1 MGFLTIL
8 LIIIFAASA
17 LLLIGLV
24 MLQDEGG
31 DGLGGIFGG
40 GGTTQV
46 GNRSGNILT
55 KTTSILGA
63 VFLVSSFFLAFL
75 NRTPDAGDIV
85 SAAARLDSSE
95 EVVEWWDVD
104 EEGDTDADLQLPGGL
119 LESLEGDGEDEGLI
133 PQSGTGGTS
142 EEAAGSDSSGG
153 DDAQGEPGP
162 EGAGP
167 EGEGAAAE

>member
-40 GGTTQV
+40 GGATQV

-63 VFLVSSFFLAFL
+63 IFLTSSFFLAFL

-104 EEGDTDADLQLPGGL
+104 EEADPDTDLQLPGGL
-119 LESLEGDGEDEGLI
+119 LESLEGEAEAGELDIDTLGE
-133 PQSGTGGTS
+133 P
-142 EEAAGSDSSGG
+142 AG
-153 DDAQGEPGP
+153 DDGQGDAGTEPGTEPGGEPG
-162 EGAGP
+162 AQT
-167 EGEGAAAE
+167 EGAAAE